1 MSNPPQPR
9 WGKEWERRGLELHKA
24 VAEQAE
30 EPQGRATR
38 TDVTSGWQPCSLHLL
53 VGLRWYE
60 RELFCA
66 RYETPSRTI
75 RDICSLLAASDY
87 QLLDRRWQSVSAIP
101 TVRQLVSCFSDRA
114 ASLRILVSAS
124 LPHPRLPCLAPRLSH
139 LAVITR
145 LIDQIAL
152 QPTALVCCP
161 TCFDSFSVCR
171 TRTCRRSTLPVGPSS
186 KLSRKRLD
194 TNSSPQSIARE
205 D

>member
-114 ASLRILVSAS
+114 ACLRILVSAS
-124 LPHPRLPCLAPRLSH
+124 LPHPKLPCLAPRLSH

-145 LIDQIAL
+145 LIRL
-152 QPTALVCCP
+152 NSPTIYSAGLLPNLLRFFQRLPNKNLPTFHAPCRSLVE
-161 TCFDSFSVCR
+161 T
-171 TRTCRRSTLPVGPSS
+171 
-186 KLSRKRLD
+186 
-194 TNSSPQSIARE
+194 
-205 D
+205 